1 MNDAYVDVHIYLK
14 LMDALIAE
22 YGDFKISDRM
32 HNKII
37 EKLADI
43 CELVRDAIRQE

>member
-1 MNDAYVDVHIYLK
+1 MNDTYVDVHIYLK
-14 LMDALIAE
+14 LMEVLIAE

-32 HNKII
+32 HNAII

-43 CELVRDAIRQE
+43 CEMVRDAVRQE